1 MRTEHPRLIDT
12 RSATL
17 ELVTDAL
24 VEVRFK
30 PDVRLDVDEMS
41 ELVHAKRTLLAGRN
55 MDVLA
60 IIPPE
65 LDFDMKILGL
75 DHHTLNDGCGGAER
89 LALAAQSIFNE
100 RLSSI
105 YFRYH
110 PRGHETRVFLTED
123 EARTW
128 LASGRAEPAA
138 I

>member
-55 MDVLA
+55 MDV
-60 IIPPE
+60 
-65 LDFDMKILGL
+65 
-75 DHHTLNDGCGGAER
+75 
-89 LALAAQSIFNE
+89 
-100 RLSSI
+100 
-105 YFRYH
+105 
-110 PRGHETRVFLTED
+110 
-123 EARTW
+123 
-128 LASGRAEPAA
+128 
-138 I
+138 